1 MINNTLY
8 FDITA
13 TTAVI
18 SAVAGV
24 VVAVGAVV
32 IVWFRKAKK
41 KVSDKLGIE
50 ERQTKEVEEAV
61 VRIDKTSTEESN
73 DK

>member
-1 MINNTLY
+1 MLQIAY

-24 VVAVGAVV
+24 AVAVGAVI

-50 ERQTKEVEEAV
+50 ENQNKEVEEEV
-61 VRIDKTSTEESN
+61 VRTEKSEKSE
-73 DK
+73 